1 MNDTSGA
8 GGPAPLDQARYW
20 RAMLYGATITS
31 IIILLAYVSVT
42 VLLFFFEVPK
52 ESQQMATSMFN
63 TLQTLATLAAG
74 FWLGSSVGS
83 MQKGAAMNSP
93 PKGPGL

>member
-1 MNDTSGA
+1 MSDTSGS
-8 GGPAPLDQARYW
+8 GGASPPGGEMARYS
-20 RAMLYGATITS
+20 RAMLQGAAITS
-31 IIILLAYVSVT
+31 VIILVAYVAIT

-74 FWLGSSVGS
+74 FWLGSSAGS
-83 MQKGAAMNSP
+83 MQKSVAASG
-93 PKGPGL
+93 KS

>member
-1 MNDTSGA
+1 MNTSEVETTPAA
-8 GGPAPLDQARYW
+8 GVNMGRYV
-20 RAMLYGATITS
+20 RAMMIGAAATS
-31 IIILLAYVSVT
+31 IIILVGYVAVT

-52 ESQQMATSMFN
+52 ESQQMAASMFS

-83 MQKGAAMNSP
+83 MQKGAAISANRPS
-93 PKGPGL
+93 L